1 MFLGVFLYIFLLG
14 GMVNLLQNIDLASA
28 EFQAYRQKINTF
40 LQLREVPSEM
50 QMRVHTYLDHVW
62 MLKHGVEEKD
72 VLQSLPAFLRHDLA
86 WFLNQHFL
94 ARIPMFYG
102 ADTSALLELNQH
114 LVMTVAN
121 TDEYVNRVGELGHEM
136 HFLLSGE
143 VHILGEDG
151 NPELQL
157 FEGAILGEV
166 CIFFEIPSPFD
177 ARVHSTATMFTL
189 QDSNFETLIAQFP
202 GLVKRIDSR
211 GIAVYGDKWTKWA
224 KLAEEMDR
232 GDVDSTESRHNESIG
247 NFEQLSYSRT
257 FLRKATTNTKGPSN
271 IKNGERLARSSSAAP
286 MIQGM
291 EPLRRTGSLKRLQ
304 SRKSLLGHGI
314 VPSSSHDSLEELAEG
329 KGET

>member
-50 QMRVHTYLDHVW
+50 QMRVHSYLDHVW

-136 HFLLSGE
+136 HFLL
-143 VHILGEDG
+143 I
-151 NPELQL
+151 
-157 FEGAILGEV
+157 
-166 CIFFEIPSPFD
+166 
-177 ARVHSTATMFTL
+177 
-189 QDSNFETLIAQFP
+189 
-202 GLVKRIDSR
+202 
-211 GIAVYGDKWTKWA
+211 
-224 KLAEEMDR
+224 
-232 GDVDSTESRHNESIG
+232 
-247 NFEQLSYSRT
+247 
-257 FLRKATTNTKGPSN
+257 
-271 IKNGERLARSSSAAP
+271 
-286 MIQGM
+286 
-291 EPLRRTGSLKRLQ
+291 
-304 SRKSLLGHGI
+304 
-314 VPSSSHDSLEELAEG
+314 
-329 KGET
+329 